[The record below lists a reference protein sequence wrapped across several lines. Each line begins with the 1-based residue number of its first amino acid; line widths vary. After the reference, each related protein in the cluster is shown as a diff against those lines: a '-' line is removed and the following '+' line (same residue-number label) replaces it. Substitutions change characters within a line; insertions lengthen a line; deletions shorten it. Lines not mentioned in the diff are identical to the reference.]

1 LLEEKKKIQD
11 MIDKHDEDKLKI
23 TRELEKQCDSK
34 KEKITKYEQRLSDL
48 EANSGKM
55 HRDLEKN
62 FQGQIEE
69 MNRKHD
75 NVMTNKESE
84 LDVIT
89 GNADS
94 LGKFKETAPTR

>member
-1 LLEEKKKIQD
+1 

-75 NVMTNKESE
+75 NVMS
-84 LDVIT
+84 
-89 GNADS
+89 A
-94 LGKFKETAPTR
+94 KETEMEALNQKQDTLNQFKDTAAQR